1 MNHSGL
7 VWEDNIFECVQ
18 LEKDQIILYDR
29 AIDNENSCLLKVAIT
44 PIVSL
49 LLISTNFTNTIF
61 YLKKLN

>member
-61 YLKKLN
+61 YLKRLN